1 MLLGQSPRNKYKA
14 REKSRALYFNTIE
27 KEINMLGW
35 ILFVGLI
42 CFIFGIVAGWFLCI
56 WGLAHYAA
64 NGILNK
70 EENEQTK

>member
-1 MLLGQSPRNKYKA
+1 
-14 REKSRALYFNTIE
+14 
-27 KEINMLGW
+27 MLGW

-42 CFIFGIVAGWFLCI
+42 CFIFGIVAGWFLCS
-56 WGLAHYAA
+56 WGLARYAA